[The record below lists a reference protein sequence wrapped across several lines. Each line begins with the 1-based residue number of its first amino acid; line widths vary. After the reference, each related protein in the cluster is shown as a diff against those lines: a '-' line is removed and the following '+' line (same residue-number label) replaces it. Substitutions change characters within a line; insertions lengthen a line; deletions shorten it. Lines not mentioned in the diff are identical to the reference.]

1 MAIEF
6 IQHTL
11 PTVVQDQNMKLPV
24 IPRLTKVQVASSKLS
39 EISPV
44 EYLHHVGP
52 KNPIPPKVTI
62 HQGQQFEDL
71 MKQHASLNKAMQL
84 DFG

>member
-6 IQHTL
+6 IQHIL
-11 PTVVQDQNMKLPV
+11 PTVVHDQNMKLPV
-24 IPRLTKVQVASSKLS
+24 IPRLTKVQVASLKLS

-44 EYLHHVGP
+44 EYLHYVDP
-52 KNPIPPKVTI
+52 KNPKTPKVTI

-71 MKQHASLNKAMQL
+71 I
-84 DFG
+84 